1 MSDDKVTLADV
12 YRQLGSLDA
21 KVDAIKETQEQF
33 LNEQRSHRRRLRSL
47 ELTRA
52 RSLGWVAGLSLA
64 ISVAW
69 TVLGDKLK
77 TLF

>member
-1 MSDDKVTLADV
+1 MSDDNVTLADV

-21 KVDAIKETQEQF
+21 KVDAIKETQSRF
-33 LNEQRSHRRRLRSL
+33 LTELGGHRRRLRSL

-52 RSLGWVAGLSLA
+52 RSLGWIAGLSLA

-77 TLF
+77 TMF